1 MVDVGARHFAHQ
13 RNAADG
19 IGVGALLRGAD
30 GRDGQC
36 AVTVC
41 AADEGAGVLHRDT
54 RHRAGGR
61 QQDDVCT
68 SGGEVGN
75 VCLGQ
80 DALGGLGQHAGGV
93 HFACRQHDAVPH
105 GRLKFAQRLDD
116 SRVGHAH
123 AGVSGEEDEV
133 DAQLFGSQGVFHR
146 GAAPGRHFPDGVCL
160 ALLALG
166 HRLQIDADGAA
177 RHFFEHTDG
186 VFRLRFRQA
195 VDDRVLHIEHVQQQD
210 VRTHRGR
217 ELGVGH
223 IAQQRLHR
231 TDGLASNDA
240 PLAFLDGFEKITFGK
255 AAEIRRAAI
264 K

>member
-1 MVDVGARHFAHQ
+1 M
-13 RNAADG
+13 
-19 IGVGALLRGAD
+19 
-30 GRDGQC
+30 
-36 AVTVC
+36 TVC
-41 AADEGAGVLHRDT
+41 AADEGAGVLHRDA
-54 RHRAGGR
+54 RHRAGGW
-61 QQDDVCT
+61 QQNDVRT
-68 SGGEVGN
+68 GGGKVGN
-75 VCLGQ
+75 VGLGQ

-105 GRLKFAQRLDD
+105 RCLEFAQCFDD

-123 AGVSGEEDEV
+123 AGVSGEQDEV
-133 DAQLFGSQGVFHR
+133 DAQFFGSQGVFD
-146 GAAPGRHFPDGVCL
+146 GGTAPGRHFPDRVGL
-160 ALLALG
+160 ALFAFG
-166 HRLQIDADGAA
+166 HRLQINADGAA
-177 RHFFEHTDG
+177 RQFFQHTDG

-231 TDGLASNDA
+231 TDGLAGNDA

>member
-1 MVDVGARHFAHQ
+1 M
-13 RNAADG
+13 
-19 IGVGALLRGAD
+19 
-30 GRDGQC
+30 
-36 AVTVC
+36 
-41 AADEGAGVLHRDT
+41 
-54 RHRAGGR
+54 
-61 QQDDVCT
+61 
-68 SGGEVGN
+68 
-75 VCLGQ
+75 
-80 DALGGLGQHAGGV
+80 

-105 GRLKFAQRLDD
+105 RCLEFAQRLDD

-133 DAQLFGSQGVFHR
+133 DAQLFGSQGVFD
-146 GAAPGRHFPDGVCL
+146 GSTAASGHFPDGVCL
-160 ALLALG
+160 ALLAFG
-166 HRLQIDADGAA
+166 HRLQINADGAA
-177 RHFFEHTDG
+177 RQFFQHTDG